1 MRTRVFGDTGLEAS
15 EIGFGTWALGS
26 TWWGDVSESAGERL
40 LNEALELGIT
50 FFETG
55 DAYGQG
61 ANEQLVGRV
70 LGPHRDRVQL
80 STKFGY
86 VIAEGRREHSE
97 GERPQRWD
105 GPFVRDAL
113 EASLRRLNTDR
124 IDLYQLH
131 NPRLEAIDSDECFA
145 TLEQL
150 RDEGKILHFG
160 VALGPAIGWRD
171 EGLRAIEER
180 RIASVQTVYNLLEQ
194 DPGRDLMAAAGE
206 RGTGVIA
213 RVPTSS
219 GLLDDNLTLETSFGP
234 GDHRRHRPH
243 EWLVDGLRKIDRI
256 RFLCEPG
263 TGRTMAQ
270 AALRFIL
277 AQPQMS
283 VVLPTITNEAEL
295 REYAGAAEVPELTED
310 ELKRVAELYERNFN
324 ISTVE
329 AGPGLGDEVAVHA
342 STTSRH
348 VTGPDPP
355 KTEAKPRLSAELFAA
370 RFTRVRPAAT

>member
-1 MRTRVFGDTGLEAS
+1 VRTRRFGDTDLEAS

-26 TWWGDVSESAGERL
+26 TWWGDVSESTGERL

-61 ANEQLVGRV
+61 ANEELVGRV
-70 LGPHRDRVQL
+70 LRPHRDRIQL

-97 GERPQRWD
+97 GERPQQWD
-105 GPFVRDAL
+105 GPFVREAL
-113 EASLRRLNTDR
+113 EGSLRRLGTDH

-131 NPRLEAIDSDECFA
+131 NPRMDAIDADGCFA
-145 TLEQL
+145 TLEEL
-150 RDEGKILHFG
+150 RDEGKIGQYG
-160 VALGPAIGWRD
+160 VALGPAIGWRE
-171 EGLRAIEER
+171 EGLRAIATR
-180 RIASVQTVYNLLEQ
+180 GIASVQTVYNLLEQ
-194 DPGRDLMAAAGE
+194 DPGRDLMAAAAEHGV
-206 RGTGVIA
+206 GVIA

-219 GLLDDNLTLETSFGP
+219 GLLDDNLSPETTFGP
-234 GDHRRHRPH
+234 GDHRRHRPR
-243 EWLVDGLRKIDRI
+243 EWLVEGLQKIDRI

-283 VVLPTITNEAEL
+283 VVIPTITNEDEL
-295 REYAGAAEVPELTED
+295 REYAGAGAAAELTDD
-310 ELKRVAELYERNFN
+310 ELARVSELYGRNFD
-324 ISTVE
+324 VE
-329 AGPGLGDEVAVHA
+329 PV
-342 STTSRH
+342 
-348 VTGPDPP
+348 
-355 KTEAKPRLSAELFAA
+355 SA
-370 RFTRVRPAAT
+370 